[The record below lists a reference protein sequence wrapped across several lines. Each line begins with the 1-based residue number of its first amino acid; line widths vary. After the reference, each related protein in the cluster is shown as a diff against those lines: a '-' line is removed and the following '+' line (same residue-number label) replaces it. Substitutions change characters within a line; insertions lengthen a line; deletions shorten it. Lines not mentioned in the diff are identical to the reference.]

1 MLEIFALGSSE
12 FRAIVEQMM
21 FLTRSHKGQ
30 DFMMKY
36 CFDFLVSYISDFYKL
51 SEKFLQS

>member
-1 MLEIFALGSSE
+1 MLGIFALGSSE
-12 FRAIVEQMM
+12 FREIVEQMM